1 MTRQADIRT
10 RFHPVI
16 NNAAGRFHDHE
27 SMSRTRILQ
36 WIEQFDDVDLEC
48 GIKVLQNIKY
58 YSAPQIRQMLRTL
71 VRLAYQSLRGIP
83 RNKIY
88 FVPVG
93 RAGGGANI
101 VARALE
107 DVPGVNRNRIK
118 HMLELDKLQSRDV
131 GGIVFLDDF
140 SGTGQ
145 TLVTWWETVEM
156 MVRPKNARF
165 VVAVLVLNHSAP
177 EKIKQFANDLVGADH
192 LTENDNSLSGL
203 SAMFTDPEKETLLA
217 YCGRTKSPAEYL
229 RGFGD
234 CGLLVAFRH
243 GCPNDSLPI
252 LWHRSGTWLPL
263 FRRRAM

>member
-1 MTRQADIRT
+1 
-10 RFHPVI
+10 
-16 NNAAGRFHDHE
+16 
-27 SMSRTRILQ
+27 MSRSKVLQ
-36 WIEQFDDVDLEC
+36 WIEQFDDADLEC
-48 GIKVLQNIKY
+48 GVKVLANIKY

-71 VRLAYQSLRGIP
+71 VRLAYQRLGGIP
-83 RNKIY
+83 RNRIY

-107 DVPGVNRNRIK
+107 DVPGVSRNQIK
-118 HMLELDKLQSRDV
+118 HMLELDKLQPDDV

-140 SGTGQ
+140 SGTGN

-156 MVRPKNARF
+156 MIRPKNARF
-165 VVAVLVLNHSAP
+165 VVAVLVLNHSALD
-177 EKIKQFANDLVGADH
+177 KIQKFTEHLVGADH
-192 LTENDNSLSGL
+192 LTENDNSLSTL

-217 YCGRTKSPAEYL
+217 YCGKTKSSPEYL

-252 LWHRSGTWLPL
+252 LWHRSGAWLSL